1 MGDSLQ
7 KIIRKTGR
15 KPTGC
20 RCQSCKNQCHTPCLG
35 TPEDIQR
42 LIEAGYGDK
51 LKPTLWLVG
60 MAIGRLNYPIAM
72 VQAAIEDDGWCVFRQ
87 DDGLCSLH
95 DKGLKPTEGRLSH
108 HSIKAEN
115 YSFSK
120 GLSYNV
126 AKEWLE
132 SKNDDL
138 IAEIMNLY
146 TKKDGDVK

>member
-1 MGDSLQ
+1 MENSLR

-15 KPTGC
+15 KPSEC
-20 RCQSCKNQCHTPCLG
+20 KCQSCKSQCHTPCLG

-42 LIEAGYGDK
+42 LIEAGYKDK

-60 MAIGRLNYPIAM
+60 MALGKLDYPIHM
-72 VQAAIEDDGWCVFRQ
+72 IQAIVTDDGWCVFRQ
-87 DDGLCSLH
+87 NDGLCSLH

-108 HSIKAEN
+108 HTLKAEN

-120 GLSYNV
+120 GINYNV

-132 SKNDDL
+132 DKNY
-138 IAEIMNLY
+138 EVV
-146 TKKDGDVK
+146 TKLMR